1 MQSVWRQA
9 VQLDTRLAQ
18 PEVGR
23 KALSPFVTAA
33 GHPWLV
39 APLPLVRLIEMVGV
53 AIAATD
59 LAAGPENVVALLS
72 RRLVARPDVVGLLDA
87 HPGPGIIYA
96 QTRAAS
102 AGVALKK
109 RSRRIG

>member
-33 GHPWLV
+33 GHPWLI
-39 APLPLVRLIEMVGV
+39 APLPLIRLIENRQ
-53 AIAATD
+53 
-59 LAAGPENVVALLS
+59 AGSSEL
-72 RRLVARPDVVGLLDA
+72 RFDVVG
-87 HPGPGIIYA
+87 I
-96 QTRAAS
+96 
-102 AGVALKK
+102 V
-109 RSRRIG
+109 RRRGEQPRLTHLRGAF